1 MDFWSDGGMSL
12 CVEASP
18 TLRMGYE
25 MFTSRTGQTVS
36 RVFVTTLGVVASVVA
51 VIVISY
57 IAGFEAWVYNKGG
70 FWSAVSPVVFA
81 VMTLV
86 LFRTRGRW
94 QRSRSE
100 DMPLLAWAF
109 SAIWLLIS
117 IIH

>member
-1 MDFWSDGGMSL
+1 MDCWSDGGMSL

-36 RVFVTTLGVVASVVA
+36 RVFVTTVGVVASVVA

-57 IAGFEAWVYNKGG
+57 IAGFEAWMYNKGG
-70 FWSAVSPVVFA
+70 FWSAVSPAVFVSTTVVF
-81 VMTLV
+81 
-86 LFRTRGRW
+86 FRTRGRW

-100 DMPLLAWAF
+100 DMPLLVWAF
-109 SAIWLLIS
+109 SAVWLLVT
-117 IIH
+117 IIQ